1 MKNKNRGYKVTVLTK
16 DSKHKEQFNNMEDAL
31 FHVDE
36 LIDLGYKKSDIT
48 IEDNRDVIIY

>member
-1 MKNKNRGYKVTVLTK
+1 MKQNRGYKVRVLTK
-16 DSKHKEQFNNMEDAL
+16 DGKHKEQFNNMEDAL

-36 LIDLGYKKSDIT
+36 LVDIGYKPSEIE

>member
-1 MKNKNRGYKVTVLTK
+1 MKTKRGYKVKVFTS
-16 DSKHKEQFNNMEDAL
+16 DGEHKEQFNNMEDAL

-36 LIDLGYKKSDIT
+36 LIDLGYKPSEIE